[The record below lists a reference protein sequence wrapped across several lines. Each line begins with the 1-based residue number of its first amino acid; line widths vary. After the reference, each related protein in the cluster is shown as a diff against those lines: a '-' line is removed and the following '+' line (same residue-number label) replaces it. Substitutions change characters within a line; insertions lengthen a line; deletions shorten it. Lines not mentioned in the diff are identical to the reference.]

1 LRSLSAIGTPAAY
14 GWQDRHVHSL
24 FPTSPAELSNDDLVE
39 LYAYPAEQRWVRAN
53 FVASVDGAAQGPDKR
68 SGSLSDRAD
77 QRLFA
82 LLRSLADVIVVGA
95 GTARAEGYAPVRQD
109 EVDADIRAAQGLA
122 PAPAIAVVSRSLDL
136 DPALVS
142 GGIAPTII
150 VTTDTAPPDR
160 LDAARELAEGDL
172 LVCGHQQVSFGDV
185 FDALAGMGLHRILC
199 EGGPS
204 TMYELCASDTVDELC
219 LTVSPLITAGDRLR
233 LAHGPALQPPRSLQL
248 RHVLEA
254 DGSLFLRY
262 LLSPEHGQSARLE

>member
-1 LRSLSAIGTPAAY
+1 LRSQSAIGTPAAY
-14 GWQDRHVHSL
+14 GWQDRSVHSL
-24 FPTSPAELSNDDLVE
+24 FPTSPAELSTEDLVE

-53 FVASVDGAAQGPDKR
+53 FVTSVDGAAQGPDKR

-95 GTARAEGYAPVRQD
+95 GTARAEGYLPVRPD
-109 EVDADIRAAQGLA
+109 EVDAAIRADHGLA
-122 PAPAIAVVSRSLDL
+122 PTPAIAVVTGSLDL
-136 DPALVS
+136 DPVLLGS
-142 GGIAPTII
+142 GAAPTVVI
-150 VTTDTAPPDR
+150 TTNAAPPDR
-160 LDAARELAEGDL
+160 LADVREQADV
-172 LVCGHQQVSFGDV
+172 LVCGEQQVAFADV
-185 FDALAGMGLHRILC
+185 FDTLAGMGLHRILC

-219 LTVSPLITAGDRLR
+219 VTISPMITAGDRLR
-233 LAHGPALQPPRSLQL
+233 LAHGPTLEPTRDLQL

-262 LLSPEHGQSARLE
+262 VFGRGPAPGPRLS

>member
-1 LRSLSAIGTPAAY
+1 
-14 GWQDRHVHSL
+14 VHSL
-24 FPTSPAELSNDDLVE
+24 FPTSPAELSTDDLVE

-53 FVASVDGAAQGPDKR
+53 FVSSVDGAAQGPDKR

-95 GTARAEGYAPVRQD
+95 GTARAEGYLPVQPD
-109 EVDADIRAAQGLA
+109 EVDADIRADQGLA
-122 PAPAIAVVSRSLDL
+122 PVPALAVVSRSLDL
-136 DPALVS
+136 DDTLVS
-142 GGIAPTII
+142 GGVAPTIVI
-150 VTTDTAPPDR
+150 TTDTAPRDR
-160 LDAARELAEGDL
+160 LDEVRERADV
-172 LVCGHQQVSFGDV
+172 LVCGSQQVSFSDV

-204 TMYELCASDTVDELC
+204 TMYELCATDTVDELC

-233 LAHGPALQPPRSLQL
+233 LAHGPTLQPARALQL
-248 RHVLEA
+248 RHVLES

-262 LLSPEHGQSARLE
+262 LLSSEHAPPARLE